1 MPIIIRVAVIR
12 VVRRPSLS
20 WVPACQCP
28 AKSVSVPRATVQVT
42 VTVVLTAGPYRQ
54 VTELRCRCTAAAAVP
69 RAAGPGPG
77 GHSRPALPSSLSGG
91 LPLSFRLKP
100 TVPTLPS
107 RPGSAATGSPRPGT
121 RCTTQC
127 RGRQGTVQVTV
138 VLRCKCPG
146 HGASDRGKCK

>member
-69 RAAGPGPG
+69 RAGPGRPLPASTAQQPERRLAAELPTQAHG
-77 GHSRPALPSSLSGG
+77 SDSSESARECGHWQPAAWHPLHHSLA
-91 LPLSFRLKP
+91 L
-100 TVPTLPS
+100 
-107 RPGSAATGSPRPGT
+107 SAAALALAA
-121 RCTTQC
+121 
-127 RGRQGTVQVTV
+127 GRAP
-138 VLRCKCPG
+138 CK
-146 HGASDRGKCK
+146 